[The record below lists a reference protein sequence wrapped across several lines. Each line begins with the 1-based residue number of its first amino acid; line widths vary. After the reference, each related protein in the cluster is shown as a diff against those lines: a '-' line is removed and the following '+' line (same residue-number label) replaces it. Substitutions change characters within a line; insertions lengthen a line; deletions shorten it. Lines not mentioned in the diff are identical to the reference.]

1 MVIGDIEDQAG
12 VQGALN
18 MVQSFWVLDREMAL
32 RRQFPAVDLSK
43 SDNRGRMDI
52 ESELL
57 DQGRFW
63 QWLAERMICAFGAY

>member
-12 VQGALN
+12 GQGALN

-32 RRQFPAVDLSK
+32 RRQFPALDLSK

-52 ESELL
+52 ESE
-57 DQGRFW
+57 
-63 QWLAERMICAFGAY
+63 